1 MTFILYYFVLEKFMF
16 LLDFCCQSVFAR
28 SADVSQTICIFPF
41 GKILVRPAGGREIPV
56 RITVLLIFSGVMKRT
71 DMKPKK
77 SKTYTVKVRVDE
89 EELSKIHGLMDIN
102 GYPTVSSF
110 LRDLIFKKK
119 IVTYHRVESVDD
131 EGLRK
136 RINELIY
143 QFNKI
148 GVNYN
153 MVVAQYNKQAKML
166 RPDGSPYMDTNSIE
180 AKLSRLM
187 SLTENMRDEFALILK
202 LIKEYHQN
210 RTV

>member
-28 SADVSQTICIFPF
+28 SADVSQTICIFPS

>member
-1 MTFILYYFVLEKFMF
+1 MTFILYYFVLEKFRF

-28 SADVSQTICIFPF
+28 SADVSQTICIFPS

-56 RITVLLIFSGVMKRT
+56 RIAVLLNFSGVMKRT
-71 DMKPKK
+71 DMKSKK

-131 EGLRK
+131 EVLRK

-187 SLTENMRDEFALILK
+187 SLTENMRDEFALILN
-202 LIKEYHQN
+202 LI
-210 RTV
+210 

>member
-1 MTFILYYFVLEKFMF
+1 MTFILYYFVLEKFIF

-28 SADVSQTICIFPF
+28 SADVSQTICIFPS

-56 RITVLLIFSGVMKRT
+56 RITVLLNFSEVMKRT

>member
-28 SADVSQTICIFPF
+28 SADVSQTICIFPS

-56 RITVLLIFSGVMKRT
+56 RITVLLNFSEVMKRT